1 MVGVI
6 LNPQTGIGEVNIPTL
21 AADTAVSVGF
31 IGGDALAPFMN
42 EIRQIFNRPLKS
54 QSENFEKSNK
64 IKEEIKENNKNFNIQ
79 QLNKLKEMSDTIH
92 KSNEENVKLSGII
105 KDSIDKDEKIFNA
118 YGKTFLNLLTKGA
131 ATYYQDIV
139 KQVNMLRELESAGVQ
154 LHKGYDS
161 LYEGANKAGMSM
173 NDFAGH
179 LKKMSPIIAQLNS
192 AYKDGA
198 KVFSESLANIDKNL
212 LLTNDEKAAVFESLV
227 NSLGPS
233 QLQKMTNEQLYDET
247 NRLAKEM
254 KMLSVAT
261 GKSVENIAKEND
273 IKSRELRIRAYA
285 ASRPQFKNI
294 QSTLTSIGLGGNE
307 WLDYFMSG
315 GANMTPEM
323 VTTIAGS
330 DFLQAALP
338 KIMQEVLSGTLNTES
353 IKNIKKTYSG
363 LLNSDYNKIR
373 GLSGDSGIQMAS
385 AKSNIFQASAFG
397 ALDVIQGVMGLNTN
411 TSLKGDTTEAEKT
424 KELLANSK
432 AIADSLNRIENVIT
446 DAKTGGIAGMNTS
459 LNLVKGNIKTL
470 SEKMVDLNDSLKSS
484 GLSGM
489 TTGLGATTLSV
500 AVPLIGTFLGSIAN
514 KYVEK
519 GIHNIFNGLNFIKNT
534 PKKSLISKANIK
546 KGGLGVIKSGAGLA
560 KRFAAIDV
568 LYNGIN
574 NFLSYKNGEQSGFDT
589 FANTI
594 NDSLVDSSFG
604 LADKVGGV
612 MYGIGHVLASPITG
626 ESISDAFYKGYNEI
640 VSYKNQSK
648 PNSQIGDVKEQV
660 DESVKKVEEHNNNME
675 QLTNETNKH
684 LTELI
689 DLYKEKMSIDYN
701 NAIYGKIQIAQPD
714 NVGG

>member
-42 EIRQIFNRPLKS
+42 EIRQIFNKPLKS

-64 IKEEIKENNKNFNIQ
+64 IQDEIKENNKFFNTQ

-131 ATYYQDIV
+131 ATYYQNIV
-139 KQVNMLRELESAGVQ
+139 KQVNMLRDLESAGVQ

-198 KVFSESLANIDKNL
+198 KVFSESLSKIDKNL
-212 LLTNDEKAAVFESLV
+212 LLTNDEKAAVFESLI

-233 QLQKMTNEQLYDET
+233 QLQKMTTNQLFDET

-285 ASRPQFKNI
+285 ASRPQFI
-294 QSTLTSIGLGGNE
+294 DMQSTLTSIGLGSNE

-323 VTTIAGS
+323 VTAIAGS

-353 IKNIKKTYSG
+353 IKNIKGTYGG

-411 TSLKGDTTEAEKT
+411 TSLEGDTTEAEKT
-424 KELLANSK
+424 KAILKSSK
-432 AIADSLNRIENVIT
+432 DIVDSMNQLGNRI
-446 DAKTGGIAGMNTS
+446 DDLKTGGVDGMLKS
-459 LNLVKGNIKTL
+459 LSLAEDGVTLANKTL
-470 SEKMVDLNDSLKSS
+470 KLLNDDILRKY
-484 GLSGM
+484 GLNGV
-489 TTGLGATTLSV
+489 TTGLGATIGSV
-500 AVPLIGTFLGSIAN
+500 ATETVGTFLGEIAFKKFSKYSSSIF
-514 KYVEK
+514 KDLKSV
-519 GIHNIFNGLNFIKNT
+519 KNSSKTKFGKALIATKT
-534 PKKSLISKANIK
+534 PVRA
-546 KGGLGVIKSGAGLA
+546 LGKIATPLA
-560 KRFAAIDV
+560 VLGTAYGSIDE
-568 LYNGIN
+568 YQK
-574 NFLSYKNGEQSGFDT
+574 YKNGEKSGEEAVRDAIGGVGGGAMT
-589 FANTI
+589 GA
-594 NDSLVDSSFG
+594 SFG
-604 LADKVGGV
+604 ALFGPIGALIGA
-612 MYGIGHVLASPITG
+612 GIGATAG
-626 ESISDAFYKGYNEI
+626 YISNKIAEGQIKN
-640 VSYKNQSK
+640 SNQSK

-689 DLYKEKMSIDYN
+689 DLYKEKMGIDYN

>member
-131 ATYYQDIV
+131 ATYYQNIV

-285 ASRPQFKNI
+285 ASRPQFI
-294 QSTLTSIGLGGNE
+294 EMQSTLTSIGLGSNE

-424 KELLANSK
+424 KAILKSSK
-432 AIADSLNRIENVIT
+432 DIVDSMNQLGNRI
-446 DAKTGGIAGMNTS
+446 DDLKTGGVDGMLKS
-459 LNLVKGNIKTL
+459 LNLAEEGVTL
-470 SEKMVDLNDSLKSS
+470 ANNTLKLLNDDILRKY
-484 GLSGM
+484 GLNGV
-489 TTGLGATTLSV
+489 TTGLGATIGSV
-500 AVPLIGTFLGSIAN
+500 ATETVGTFLGEIAFKKFSKYSSSIF
-514 KYVEK
+514 KD
-519 GIHNIFNGLNFIKNT
+519 LNSVKNT
-534 PKKSLISKANIK
+534 SKTKFGKALIATKTPVRALGK
-546 KGGLGVIKSGAGLA
+546 LAAPLAVLGTAYGG
-560 KRFAAIDV
+560 IDE
-568 LYNGIN
+568 YQK
-574 NFLSYKNGEQSGFDT
+574 YKNGEKSGEEAIRDT
-589 FANTI
+589 I
-594 NDSLVDSSFG
+594 
-604 LADKVGGV
+604 GGV
-612 MYGIGHVLASPITG
+612 SGGAMTGASIGAFFGPIGALVGAGIGATAG
-626 ESISDAFYKGYNEI
+626 YISNKIAEGKIKD
-640 VSYKNQSK
+640 SNQSK

>member
-105 KDSIDKDEKIFNA
+105 KDSIDKDEKIFNS
-118 YGKTFLNLLTKGA
+118 YGKTFLNILTKGV
-131 ATYYQDIV
+131 ATYYQNIV

-285 ASRPQFKNI
+285 ASRPQFI
-294 QSTLTSIGLGGNE
+294 DMQSTLSSIGLGGNE

-424 KELLANSK
+424 KAILKSSK
-432 AIADSLNRIENVIT
+432 DIVDSMNQLGNRI
-446 DAKTGGIAGMNTS
+446 DDLKTGGIDGMLKS
-459 LNLVKGNIKTL
+459 LNLAEDGVTL
-470 SEKMVDLNDSLKSS
+470 ANNTLKLLNDDILRKY
-484 GLSGM
+484 GLNGVI
-489 TTGLGATTLSV
+489 TGLGATIGSV
-500 AVPLIGTFLGSIAN
+500 ATETVGTFLGEIAFKKISKYSSSIF
-514 KYVEK
+514 KD
-519 GIHNIFNGLNFIKNT
+519 LNSVKNT
-534 PKKSLISKANIK
+534 SKTKFGKALIATKTPVRALGK
-546 KGGLGVIKSGAGLA
+546 LAAPLAVLGTAYGG
-560 KRFAAIDV
+560 IDE
-568 LYNGIN
+568 YQK
-574 NFLSYKNGEQSGFDT
+574 YKNGEKSGEEAIRD
-589 FANTI
+589 AI
-594 NDSLVDSSFG
+594 
-604 LADKVGGV
+604 GGV
-612 MYGIGHVLASPITG
+612 SGGAMTGASIGAFFGPIGALVGAGIGATAG
-626 ESISDAFYKGYNEI
+626 YISNKIAEGKIKD
-640 VSYKNQSK
+640 SNQSK